1 MCKKEMVRVRFAPSP
16 TGPLHIGGLRTALFN
31 YLYAKKH
38 QGAFVLRVEDTDQ
51 KRKVEGSEEYIEN
64 CLAWCGLSP
73 DESPNKGG
81 KYGPYRQS
89 ERGQIYKNF
98 INQLIDSD
106 RAYYAFD
113 TPEELDA
120 LRSTAEIN
128 NDRFM
133 YCALNRDHL
142 NNSLS
147 MTKKDVEKRLEE
159 GAYVVRLKVEPHKEI
174 VVEDKIRGTIQVNSN
189 DIEDKILMKAD
200 GLPTYHF
207 ANVVDDHLMEI
218 TTVIRG
224 EEWLPSLPLHQLIYD
239 AFGWTAPE
247 FMHLPLILNPSGK
260 GKLSKRDGDKNGYP
274 VFPLAWDGKE
284 GYKEKGFL
292 PQAHLNYIAQL
303 GWSIEEGKEIF
314 SIEELIKKFA
324 VGNIQKGGARF
335 DYEKAKWVNQQHL
348 ANMSVTEI
356 IDRFPVHLQQL
367 KRVYKDVELV
377 LALIKDRLVL
387 LNDLEKESEVFL
399 SYPKSY
405 SEKGRK
411 RLKKF
416 DIEEV
421 AHDLIEIVGT
431 NEPNNYKEL
440 MAEKANE
447 KGLGMG
453 AYMQVLR
460 FAVVG
465 DLTGPDLI
473 PLVAVLGKNVT
484 VGRLERLIEYIN
496 D

>member
-1 MCKKEMVRVRFAPSP
+1 MVRVRFAPSP
-16 TGPLHIGGLRTALFN
+16 TGPLHIGGLRTAFFN

-51 KRKVEGSEEYIEN
+51 KRKVEGSEAYIEES
-64 CLAWCGLSP
+64 LRWCGLNP
-73 DESPNKGG
+73 DESPWEGG
-81 KYGPYRQS
+81 DFGPYRQS
-89 ERGQIYKNF
+89 EREDIYKKF
-98 INQLIDSD
+98 IQKLVDKGH
-106 RAYYAFD
+106 AYYAFD

-120 LRSTAEIN
+120 LRTAAEKN

-133 YCALNRDHL
+133 YCALNRNRL

-147 MTKKDVEKRLEE
+147 FTEKDVEKKLE
-159 GAYVVRLKVEPHKEI
+159 GGKYVIRLKVAPGKEI
-174 VVEDKIRGTIQVNSN
+174 VVDDKIRGTIRVNSN
-189 DIEDKILMKAD
+189 EIEDKILMKAD

-239 AFGWTAPE
+239 AFGWKAPE

-274 VFPLAWDGKE
+274 VFPIGWDGKE

-292 PQAHLNYIAQL
+292 PEAHLNYIAQL

-314 SIEELIKKFA
+314 SKEELVEKFD
-324 VGNIQKGGARF
+324 VENIQKGGARF
-335 DYEKAKWVNQQHL
+335 DFEKAKWVNQQHL
-348 ANMSVTEI
+348 GNLSVTEI
-356 IDRFPVHLQQL
+356 IKRCPEHLQNL
-367 KRVYKDVELV
+367 KNASIDIEHV
-377 LALIKDRLVL
+377 LELIKDRLVL
-387 LNDLEKESEVFL
+387 LSDLEKESEVFL
-399 SYPKSY
+399 SYPESY
-405 SEKGRK
+405 SEKGSK
-411 RLKKF
+411 RLKKI
-416 DIEEV
+416 DIGVV
-421 AHDLIEIVGT
+421 ARDLIEIVGT
-431 NEPNNYKEL
+431 SKPIIYKDL
-440 MAEKANE
+440 MTDKANE

-460 FAVVG
+460 YAIVG

-473 PLVAVLGKNVT
+473 PLVTVLGKDVT
-484 VGRLERLIEYIN
+484 VRRLERLIEYIK